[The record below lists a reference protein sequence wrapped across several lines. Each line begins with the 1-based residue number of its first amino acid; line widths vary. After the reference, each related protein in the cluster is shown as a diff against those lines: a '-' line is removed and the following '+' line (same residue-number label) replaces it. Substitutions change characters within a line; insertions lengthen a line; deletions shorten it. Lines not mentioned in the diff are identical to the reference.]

1 MYRILLKIWKQK
13 IKVIDDAYFFRI
25 GSYVFF
31 MGFAVCICIGEIY
44 FLNADDY
51 LTAAILNVFLI
62 IYNKPTVLCHV
73 VQRKNIPFMIK
84 PQVYLKFFLF
94 QILRENPILI
104 PYVAAQSF
112 VLIYSVVTM
121 KFYFVAE
128 MCMIAIDL
136 YLLDIYQR
144 ENKFL
149 ILIFGICNFI
159 GIIKIR
165 RWQMGLLALG
175 NALFLYCSFQKELLN
190 TILTDGK
197 RSVFINNRKMTI
209 LKNSTLMLLRMSFQ
223 EFFQFLFGIGM
234 ICVISQLVEN
244 NILLYL
250 LIVIFIIEIELM
262 QNDKMVNYDTSYG
275 KNLFSHFVKI
285 NFVKK
290 FCLSAEFYYGI
301 KYTILSIVLLVV
313 QIISDRFDLEFGFA
327 YINFLLVL
335 FAVAYRYY
343 NAVNYAL
350 ELRKTMEHTWFQ
362 MCMIYMILIDLSP
375 VIFQDTL
382 KKINGYC
389 IGYGNVFSI
398 IVTVIL
404 FMAKIENLIHI
415 SGCGVHEKVE

>member
-1 MYRILLKIWKQK
+1 
-13 IKVIDDAYFFRI
+13 
-25 GSYVFF
+25 
-31 MGFAVCICIGEIY
+31 
-44 FLNADDY
+44 
-51 LTAAILNVFLI
+51 
-62 IYNKPTVLCHV
+62 
-73 VQRKNIPFMIK
+73 
-84 PQVYLKFFLF
+84 
-94 QILRENPILI
+94 
-104 PYVAAQSF
+104 
-112 VLIYSVVTM
+112 
-121 KFYFVAE
+121 
-128 MCMIAIDL
+128 
-136 YLLDIYQR
+136 
-144 ENKFL
+144 
-149 ILIFGICNFI
+149 
-159 GIIKIR
+159 
-165 RWQMGLLALG
+165 
-175 NALFLYCSFQKELLN
+175 
-190 TILTDGK
+190 
-197 RSVFINNRKMTI
+197 
-209 LKNSTLMLLRMSFQ
+209 MLLRMSFQ

-362 MCMIYMILIDLSP
+362 MCMIYMILVDLSP
-375 VIFQDTL
+375 SIFQDTL
-382 KKINGYC
+382 KRISGYC

-398 IVTVIL
+398 AVTIIL
-404 FMAKIENLIHI
+404 FVVKVENMIRV
-415 SGCGVHEKVE
+415 SGCSVHEKVE